1 MKNFITKIKNIRPV
15 KAIFACLVGVLL
27 LVSQGCGSVSATTPY
42 TDSSNSGTKTENPY
56 NDGAKARLKST
67 NPYNDGANSEI
78 RVPKGANIN
87 SPYEG
92 GMNNFSDVDPRSKGA
107 IDKAKAKAEY
117 LTENAKRNISKDPES
132 FSDVKDSAA
141 RNIKENAKDTADN
154 IESKFEDT
162 RSDVNKGFK
171 KGSKNVKDS
180 LDNAGEYIQNQ
191 ADKNIKNAKSN
202 LENTG
207 DAIKDAVK

>member
-1 MKNFITKIKNIRPV
+1 MKSLITRIRSIRPV
-15 KAIFACLVGVLL
+15 KAIFTCLVGVLL
-27 LVSQGCGSVSATTPY
+27 LVSQACGSVSATTPY
-42 TDSSNSGTKTENPY
+42 TDGSNSGTKTQNPY
-56 NDGAKARLKST
+56 NNGIESKLKST
-67 NPYNDGANSEI
+67 NPYNDGANSEL

-92 GMNNFSDVDPRSKGA
+92 GMNNYGDVDPRSKSA
-107 IDKAKAKAEY
+107 INQAKAKAEY
-117 LTENAKRNISKDPES
+117 LTENAKRNLSQDSES

-141 RNIKENAKDTADN
+141 KNIKESAKDTAKN
-154 IESKFEDT
+154 IESNLDDL

-180 LDNAGEYIQNQ
+180 LDDAGEYIQDQ
-191 ADKNIKNAKSN
+191 SDKNLKNVKRN
-202 LENTG
+202 LDNTG